1 MPNENLNNIKN
12 FYEVSTELGT
22 SGQPAADQFEH
33 IAGAGYEYLI
43 NLDSAAA
50 VLEEDKLVVEN
61 GLGYFHIPVI
71 WKEPKQSDLDLFF
84 DVMDMLK
91 GKKVFVHCAA
101 NARVSA
107 FVYLYRICRL
117 GMDPL
122 KAKKDLN
129 ALWEPDGV
137 WLDFINQAAER
148 HNISLPESAT

>member
-1 MPNENLNNIKN
+1 MSHEKLKSIKN
-12 FYEVSTELGT
+12 FYEISENLGT
-22 SGQPAADQFEH
+22 AGQPTAEQFAH
-33 IAGAGYEYLI
+33 IAEAGYEYDI

-50 VLEEDKLVVEN
+50 VIEEDKLVAEN

-84 DVMDMLK
+84 DVMDILK

-117 GMDPL
+117 GVDPET
-122 KAKKDLN
+122 AKKDLN

-137 WLDFINQAAER
+137 WLEFIDKAIAR
-148 HNISLPESAT
+148 LGPH